1 MRSSANSKPNTTV
14 SLRLAGVAGESSTAL
29 GVELFSPEDLL
40 ARYNGVLDE
49 PRLNWIEQHRMVRK
63 LGSGGQGVVYL
74 CERLGA
80 DRFTLPVA
88 VKFFSPQGYPDTA
101 AYDES
106 MARVAQIAMRVA
118 QIQQDNLIDVQNF
131 VEVNRIRVLEMEW
144 VDGYDL
150 HQLLTNEM
158 MERVRGNV
166 SAERQEY
173 LDDVI
178 FTGGITQPRL
188 KPGVAIALLRD
199 CLGALSALH
208 REGVVHGDVKP
219 SNIMLKR
226 TGNAKLIDIGSAY
239 EWGRGALARTWT
251 PAYAAPE
258 VLAGQAG
265 SPVSDL
271 ASLGYVLL
279 ELLSGTPP
287 FAGVNHAD
295 DLLDAKHTVLSRL
308 EEMLPEDV
316 FRNELL
322 MNLVV
327 GLIDPEPTNRFSS
340 AEEADLVDRGAASF
354 QRQLVK
360 GNLSSEYVNEI
371 RIWLEEME

>member
-1 MRSSANSKPNTTV
+1 MQSSANSNPKSTV
-14 SLRLAGVAGESSTAL
+14 SLRIAKVLEGSSTAVNV
-29 GVELFSPEDLL
+29 GGFSAEDLVS
-40 ARYNGVLDE
+40 RYRDVLDE
-49 PRLNWIEQHRMVRK
+49 PRLNWIEQHRMVRR
-63 LGSGGQGVVYL
+63 LGSGGQGVVFL

-80 DRFTLPVA
+80 DKFTLPAA
-88 VKFFSPQGYPDTA
+88 VKFLSPQGYADA
-101 AYDES
+101 LSYDEA
-106 MARVAQIAMRVA
+106 MARMAQVAMRVA
-118 QIQQDNLIDVQNF
+118 QIQQDNLIDVHNF

-150 HQLLTNEM
+150 HRLLTNEM
-158 MERVRGNV
+158 MERVRGKV
-166 SAERQEY
+166 TPARLEY

-208 REGVVHGDVKP
+208 RGGVVHGDVKP

-226 TGNAKLIDIGSAY
+226 TGNAKLIDIGSAF
-239 EWGRGALARTWT
+239 EWGRGATVRTCT

-258 VLAGQAG
+258 VLAGEGG
-265 SPVSDL
+265 SPLSDL

-279 ELLSGTPP
+279 EMLSGTPP
-287 FAGVNHAD
+287 FAGINHPDA
-295 DLLDAKHTVLSRL
+295 LLDAKRSVLGRL
-308 EEMLPEDV
+308 EETLPDDV
-316 FRNELL
+316 FGNELL

-327 GLIDPEPTNRFSS
+327 GLIDPDPAKRFSS
-340 AEEADLVDRGAASF
+340 AEEADLVEQGAASF

-371 RIWLEEME
+371 RVWLEEME